1 MHSMHRRSFLL
12 WLITPAFV
20 FCLAFLVLPLGQLIV
35 ISLEGGK
42 HGPFAS
48 SYIEMLTTARYLE
61 SLVATV
67 TLAVL
72 VTLATMIISTLTGLL
87 LVRHQFR
94 GKSLLTALL
103 TFPLVFP
110 GVVIGF
116 MVIMLGGRQGL
127 LAISSLALDGERI
140 TFAYSMVGLFVG
152 YLYFS
157 IPRVLLTLMGAIEK
171 LDDALE
177 EAARSLGASPLRVLL
192 DIILPALAPAF
203 FASGAICFATSMG
216 AFGTAF
222 TLATDIDV
230 LPMVIYTE
238 FTLNAN
244 IAMAASLSVLLGV
257 ITWVMLAIARSLGG
271 TSVAAAA

>member
-1 MHSMHRRSFLL
+1 MSNARFSFLL
-12 WLITPAFV
+12 ILPAIIV
-20 FCLAFLVLPLGQLIV
+20 CAAFLILPLAQLILV
-35 ISLEGGK
+35 SLEKGS
-42 HGPFAS
+42 FAEGTFAAT
-48 SYIEMLTTARYLE
+48 YREMLTTPRYLS
-61 SLVATV
+61 SLLATV
-67 TLAVL
+67 ILSVTVTF
-72 VTLATMIISTLTGLL
+72 VTLVISTLCGLL
-87 LVRHQFR
+87 LARNRFTGRAV
-94 GKSLLTALL
+94 LTALL

-110 GVVIGF
+110 GVVVGF

-127 LAISSLALDGERI
+127 LASTTMALDAGRV
-140 TFAYSMVGLFVG
+140 TFAYSMTGLFVG

-157 IPRVLLTLMGAIEK
+157 IPRVLLTVMAAIEK

-177 EAARSLGASPLRVLL
+177 EAARSLGASSLTVLK
-192 DIILPALAPAF
+192 DIILPALMPAF
-203 FASGAICFATSMG
+203 LASGAVCFATAMG

-244 IAMAASLSVLLGV
+244 IAMAAALSLLLGV
-257 ITWVMLAIARSLGG
+257 MTWIMLAIARAVGG

>member
-1 MHSMHRRSFLL
+1 MSNTRFSLFLILPALTVCVAFLL
-12 WLITPAFV
+12 LPMAQ
-20 FCLAFLVLPLGQLIV
+20 LVLVSLQDGQMAD
-35 ISLEGGK
+35 GT
-42 HGPFAS
+42 FAAT
-48 SYIEMLTTARYLE
+48 YREMLTTPRYLS
-61 SLVATV
+61 SLLSTVLLSLLVTIV
-67 TLAVL
+67 TLIL
-72 VTLATMIISTLTGLL
+72 STLSGLL
-87 LVRHQFR
+87 LVRHRFPGR
-94 GKSLLTALL
+94 NVLTALL

-110 GVVIGF
+110 GVVVGF

-127 LAISSLALDGERI
+127 LAQTSMAFDSGRI

-157 IPRVLLTLMGAIEK
+157 IPRVLLTVMAAIET
-171 LDDALE
+171 LDEALE
-177 EAARSLGASPLRVLL
+177 EAARSLGASPLIVLR
-192 DIILPALAPAF
+192 DIILPALGPAF
-203 FASGAICFATSMG
+203 LASGAICFATAMG

-244 IAMAASLSVLLGV
+244 IAMAAALSILLGL
-257 ITWVMLAIARSLGG
+257 ITWIMLTVARSFGG